1 MLDRRQR
8 LKGIAGSEE
17 GCQQLVLRLT
27 KASKMSQL
35 QAEMDTSKQLEEL
48 VLKLQN

>member
-8 LKGIAGSEE
+8 LKGIAGSKE

-27 KASKMSQL
+27 KASKMSQP
-35 QAEMDTSKQLEEL
+35 QTAMDTSKQLEEL
-48 VLKLQN
+48 VLELHN